1 MEVRKM
7 NILKYLDFLRSP
19 TNGSELSVDENGLF
33 DKQGNRFDIKDD
45 IPRFVEKI
53 NYADS
58 FGYQWNIFDKVQL
71 DRFSSHDLT
80 SKRFYKNTRWDDAS
94 LKGKNLLEVGSGA
107 GRFTEVLLKTGVNL
121 FTIDYSNAV
130 EANWKNN
137 KQNKEFFIAQA
148 DIYNLPFRK
157 NSFDYVF
164 CFGVLQHTPD
174 PKLSFLKLV
183 EFIQPG
189 GQISVDVYLKN
200 WKSLFVTK
208 YWVRPITK
216 RMDKEKLLKFVQWY
230 VPKWFPLS
238 TNLLKVPYVGKFLAQ
253 IIPILNYSDHF
264 PELSKKEL
272 IDWAIL
278 DTFDML
284 SPAYDKPQTLKTLR
298 EWAVT
303 SNLEIIYCGRG
314 DNGYVLVAKKPN
326 H

>member
-1 MEVRKM
+1 MCFV
-7 NILKYLDFLRSP
+7 
-19 TNGSELSVDENGLF
+19 SV
-33 DKQGNRFDIKDD
+33 
-45 IPRFVEKI
+45 
-53 NYADS
+53 Y
-58 FGYQWNIFDKVQL
+58 
-71 DRFSSHDLT
+71 
-80 SKRFYKNTRWDDAS
+80 
-94 LKGKNLLEVGSGA
+94 
-107 GRFTEVLLKTGVNL
+107 
-121 FTIDYSNAV
+121 YS
-130 EANWKNN
+130 
-137 KQNKEFFIAQA
+137 
-148 DIYNLPFRK
+148 
-157 NSFDYVF
+157 
-164 CFGVLQHTPD
+164 TPD

-189 GQISVDVYLKN
+189 GQIAVDVYLKN

-272 IDWAIL
+272 VDWAIL

-298 EWAVT
+298 QWAVT
-303 SNLEIIYCGRG
+303 TNLEIIYCGRG
-314 DNGYVLVAKKPN
+314 DNGYVLVAKKPEK
-326 H
+326 

>member
-19 TNGSELSVDENGLF
+19 TNGSELSVDENGLV

-80 SKRFYKNTRWDDAS
+80 SKRFYKNTRWDDPS

-164 CFGVLQHTPD
+164 CFGVLQHTR
-174 PKLSFLKLV
+174 S
-183 EFIQPG
+183 E
-189 GQISVDVYLKN
+189 
-200 WKSLFVTK
+200 T
-208 YWVRPITK
+208 
-216 RMDKEKLLKFVQWY
+216 
-230 VPKWFPLS
+230 
-238 TNLLKVPYVGKFLAQ
+238 
-253 IIPILNYSDHF
+253 
-264 PELSKKEL
+264 
-272 IDWAIL
+272 
-278 DTFDML
+278 
-284 SPAYDKPQTLKTLR
+284 
-298 EWAVT
+298 
-303 SNLEIIYCGRG
+303 
-314 DNGYVLVAKKPN
+314 
-326 H
+326 